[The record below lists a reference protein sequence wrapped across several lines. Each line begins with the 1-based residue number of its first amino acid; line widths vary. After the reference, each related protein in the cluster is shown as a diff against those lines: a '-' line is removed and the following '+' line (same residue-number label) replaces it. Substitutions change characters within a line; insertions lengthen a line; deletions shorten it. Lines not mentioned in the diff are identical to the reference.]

1 MTTQLLIYET
11 VVPLSFGRH
20 RDCSVEVAGDYKFSS
35 KVNSVPLMAVEFPM
49 AAAEFPIVFAGS
61 GENILPAV
69 ILGVRGNENLYL
81 TKEGTWDAKYIPA
94 FIRRYPFV
102 FSQSDDGKQFMLC
115 IDEAFSGFN
124 RDGRGQRIFGDDGKP
139 TPYVDGILKFL
150 QEYQVQ
156 FNRTQTFCR
165 KVSELNLLEPM
176 QANVDMRSGERLS
189 LSGFMAVNRAKLKE
203 VPGEKLAEL
212 AKTDEL
218 ELLYLHL
225 QSMRNFTSLP
235 TRLAG
240 TQEEATA
247 ERAGAGAASK
257 AGGAATNGS
266 AGAEPRASDDAGS
279 EDTKP
284 KDASGSKSTRATAD

>member
-1 MTTQLLIYET
+1 MTAQLLIYET

-20 RDCSVEVAGDYKFSS
+20 RDCSVELAGDYKFSS
-35 KVNSVPLMAVEFPM
+35 KVNSVPLMAVEFPT
-49 AAAEFPIVFAGS
+49 ATPEYPIVFAGS

-102 FSQSDDGKQFMLC
+102 FSQVPDSQQFTLC

-124 RDGRGQRIFGDDGKP
+124 RDGRGQRIFSDDSKP
-139 TPYVDGILKFL
+139 TPYVEGILKFL

-156 FNRTQTFCR
+156 FNRTRAFCS
-165 KVSELNLLEPM
+165 KVQELDLLEPM
-176 QANVDMRSGERLS
+176 QATVDMNSGERLS

-203 VPGEKLAEL
+203 IPGEKLAEL

-235 TRLAG
+235 TRLATNQEG
-240 TQEEATA
+240 TAEPARAGAQAAANGGSGAEPPASDDKDSEGARSKGSSGGKSRRATA
-247 ERAGAGAASK
+247 E
-257 AGGAATNGS
+257 
-266 AGAEPRASDDAGS
+266 
-279 EDTKP
+279 
-284 KDASGSKSTRATAD
+284 